1 MSARARFHGSYKKK
15 TVPTFNHKV
24 YVIKYNL
31 GEVKIESSQ
40 CDSAWW
46 VPLKGL
52 SRLPFGLTCG
62 SLRFHQAP
70 YSHTHLQ
77 EAKFTKY
84 DTNASCA
91 ARKQANERGRGEKF

>member
-1 MSARARFHGSYKKK
+1 MSARARFHGSYNKKK

-70 YSHTHLQ
+70 YSHTHLLSVGL
-77 EAKFTKY
+77 TVRIS
-84 DTNASCA
+84 TIN
-91 ARKQANERGRGEKF
+91 

>member
-40 CDSAWW
+40 CDI
-46 VPLKGL
+46 VPGGCRSKGCHGYL
-52 SRLPFGLTCG
+52 LGSLAAPFGFT
-62 SLRFHQAP
+62 R
-70 YSHTHLQ
+70 HLIP
-77 EAKFTKY
+77 TPI
-84 DTNASCA
+84 CCC
-91 ARKQANERGRGEKF
+91 RLV